1 MDIQRIKLK
10 TLSNTRDIGGFPAAD
25 GKKIAPCRLIR
36 SGELNGAAPEDIA
49 VLKEQYRLQK
59 VIDLRMDAERA
70 QSPDPVIEGVTTLV
84 LPVLDGS
91 FFGIARDENSV
102 SAWLRLFDDP
112 TADPREIFKTMYR
125 KLLFS
130 DYVKPLYREFF
141 SVLLELREG
150 AVLWHCSAGK
160 DRAGLVSLLV
170 MTALGVPRELIILD
184 YMMTENFTAKDL
196 RKVRAKIR
204 LFIRD
209 KRKKDCLNVL
219 LSVDESFL
227 TQLFE
232 IMDAEYGGGEGY
244 LRSFIGLPPEEI
256 LRMRKMYLV

>member
-10 TLSNTRDIGGFPAAD
+10 KLSNTRDIGGFSAAD
-25 GKKIAPCRLIR
+25 GKKIAPCKLIR

-49 VLKEQYRLQK
+49 VLKEQYRLEII
-59 VIDLRMDAERA
+59 IDLRMDAERE
-70 QSPDPVIEGVTTLV
+70 QSPDPVIDGVTTLV

-102 SAWLRLFDDP
+102 SAWLRLFEDP
-112 TADPREIFKTMYR
+112 NIDPREIFKTMYR

-130 DYVKPLYREFF
+130 DYVKPLYRELF
-141 SVLLELREG
+141 SVLLEPREG

-170 MTALGVPRELIILD
+170 MTALGVPRELIIRD
-184 YMMTENFTAKDL
+184 YMMTETFTAKDL
-196 RKVRAKIR
+196 RKAHAKIR
-204 LFIRD
+204 VFIRD
-209 KRKKDCLNVL
+209 KRKKNCLNVL
-219 LSVDESFL
+219 LSVDESYL
-227 TQLFE
+227 TQLFD

-244 LRSFIGLPPEEI
+244 LRSFVGISQEEI
-256 LRMRKMYLV
+256 LRLREMYLV